1 MHLMYGLAGE
11 RRLPELELDWLA
23 GYEESRPV
31 RIGNAAH
38 RQFQLDVYG
47 EMMDAM
53 YAAERSG
60 LPPSGEAWRIELALL
75 RFLEEGWKRPDH
87 GIWEMRGPRR
97 HFTHSKVM
105 AWVAFDRG
113 IKLVEEFGHDGPVD
127 RWRQIR
133 AEIHEEVCREGF
145 HPGMNTFVQYYGAR
159 HTDASLLMLPV
170 VGFLPADDPR
180 VIGTVEAIQSRLTED
195 GFVHR
200 YLNLPELEVLPPGE
214 GAFLLCT
221 FWLADNLALQG
232 RREEAREIFE
242 KLVGLCNDVGLL
254 SEEYAFEERRLVG
267 NFPQAFSH
275 VGLIN
280 TARNLTKEGGPAQE
294 RLGTRTTGRR

>member
-23 GYEESRPV
+23 GYEETRPV

-38 RQFQLDVYG
+38 RQFKLDVYG

-200 YLNLPELEVLPPGE
+200 YLNLP
-214 GAFLLCT
+214 
-221 FWLADNLALQG
+221 
-232 RREEAREIFE
+232 
-242 KLVGLCNDVGLL
+242 
-254 SEEYAFEERRLVG
+254 
-267 NFPQAFSH
+267 
-275 VGLIN
+275 
-280 TARNLTKEGGPAQE
+280 
-294 RLGTRTTGRR
+294 